1 MSGFVAGAVV
11 MTALALVWL
20 LPALLR
26 RPRAPVT
33 AAAES
38 NLAILRDQVAELERD
53 AANGLVAPEQ
63 LASAREDLERRALE
77 DAEAAVPVVD
87 AGVSRG
93 VAIVLVVAVPLLA
106 GSLYWVIGNPE
117 AITLAPVAT
126 AGAQPSAEQIEGMVK
141 KLEARLL
148 QSPEDGG
155 GWAMLGRSYLVMQ
168 RYEDSAKAYARATAL
183 ITDDAALFADY
194 ADAVAMA
201 QGRRIEGKPLQ
212 LIEQALRLDPAQW
225 KALAMAGSAAFE
237 RKDFAKAV
245 GYWERLRKLPDLAP
259 EFLNTVDSN
268 IAEARRLGGGK
279 LAVVEPPK
287 TAAAK
292 PVAGKPAA
300 TPASVSGTVKLDA
313 ALAAKAAPTDTVFIF
328 ARAAQG
334 PRVPLAVMRRQVRDL
349 PLQFTLDDSMAM
361 ASEMKLSNF
370 QDVIVGAR
378 ISKTANA
385 MPQSGDLQGLSKPVK
400 TGAANIS
407 IVIDAALP

>member
-1 MSGFVAGAVV
+1 MSGFIVGAVV

-63 LASAREDLERRALE
+63 LASAREDLERSALE
-77 DAEAAVPVVD
+77 DAEAAAPVVD

-93 VAIVLVVAVPLLA
+93 IAIVLAVAVPLLA

-117 AITLAPVAT
+117 AITLAPT
-126 AGAQPSAEQIEGMVK
+126 AAAVTQPSAEQIEGMVK

-168 RYEDSAKAYARATAL
+168 RYEDSARAYARATAL

-194 ADAVAMA
+194 ADAAAMA

-212 LIEQALRLDPAQW
+212 LIEQALQLDPMQW

-259 EFLNTVDSN
+259 EFIRTVDSN
-268 IAEARRLGGGK
+268 IAEARQQAGGK
-279 LAVVEPPK
+279 LAAVPP
-287 TAAAK
+287 TVAAK
-292 PVAGKPAA
+292 PAPGKPAA
-300 TPASVSGTVKLDA
+300 TAASVSGTVKLDA
-313 ALAAKAAPTDTVFIF
+313 ALAAKAAPTDTVFVF

-334 PRVPLAVMRRQVRDL
+334 PKVPLAVMRRQVRDL
-349 PLQFTLDDSMAM
+349 PFQFTLDDSMAM
-361 ASEMKLSNF
+361 ASEMKLSKF

-378 ISKTANA
+378 ISKSANA

-400 TGAANIS
+400 TGARDVNIL
-407 IVIDAALP
+407 IDAALP